1 MKTEISRLTINEEKW
16 WLEDTDDTDNAPDLP
31 DQPRTGDTA
40 TCADCGGTYSKA
52 RWALGYYVCPPCG
65 DKNARTQRASWCV
78 AQEYGKG
85 NYMLITNPETLK
97 QTNPKRTT

>member
-1 MKTEISRLTINEEKW
+1 MKTEISRLTVNEEKW
-16 WLEDTDDTDNAPDLP
+16 WLETDDTDLPDLP
-31 DQPRTGDTA
+31 RTTTTA
-40 TCADCGGTYSKA
+40 TCADCGKDYDKA
-52 RWALGYYVCPPCG
+52 RWALGYYTCPPCG
-65 DKNARTQRASWCV
+65 DETARRQRASWCV